1 MSSESPSPAI
11 SMPTRSF
18 FGVLEGK
25 ANRGQGL
32 SDPNGWRERERKE
45 REDLKISQQALT
57 AKLTTSKTF
66 PSQQRLNQNP
76 IPPAYELEE
85 QSCDYD

>member
-1 MSSESPSPAI
+1 MG
-11 SMPTRSF
+11 R
-18 FGVLEGK
+18 GK
-25 ANRGQGL
+25 
-32 SDPNGWRERERKE
+32 ERERG

-76 IPPAYELEE
+76 IPPAYELGE
-85 QSCDYD
+85 QLCDYD

>member
-1 MSSESPSPAI
+1 MD
-11 SMPTRSF
+11 R
-18 FGVLEGK
+18 GK
-25 ANRGQGL
+25 G
-32 SDPNGWRERERKE
+32 RERE

>member
-1 MSSESPSPAI
+1 MHLPHLLLAHLHVP
-11 SMPTRSF
+11 

-32 SDPNGWRERERKE
+32 NDPNGEREREREGE
-45 REDLKISQQALT
+45 REGLKTSQQALT

-85 QSCDYD
+85 QLCDYD